1 MKILTLLISSLIVFF
16 FFSSCDRN
24 DDKPEEVDNYLI
36 DITGYVQK
44 GPFIAGSSITITELS
59 SDLQPTGRVF
69 PAQIDNNAGKFVLPN
84 VELESRYIQLKA
96 DGFYFNERTGELSE
110 AQLTLYSLVDITNLE
125 SFNINILSHL
135 EKDRIVK
142 LTEAGME
149 FTEAKKKAKNDI
161 LGIFDFV
168 STEQHNSEQ
177 MDIASAGDDNA
188 LLFAASIILQGDR
201 PTNEFSDL
209 MSQIILDIREDGVLD
224 EESLGSELINGVNYA
239 DLQQIRSNTE
249 ERYDGFGIDYE
260 IPDFEKYVNQFIS
273 NTTFLATNQFIFP
286 EQGTYGTNVLQHSLV
301 EVEHH
306 NLNDRIYSLAVEVP
320 ERRSLMVKV
329 LGEGFYVA
337 GNTEINMSIYRVIEP
352 VRFTSFTTTSSG
364 LCDVYVKFLHH
375 EGAPILTMEYYED
388 GNTTPSFVKQVEI
401 LTDHVPVDSTLLR

>member
-1 MKILTLLISSLIVFF
+1 MKTLTLIISSLVVFF
-16 FFSSCDRN
+16 FFPSCDRN
-24 DDKPEEVDNYLI
+24 DNEPEEVDHFLI
-36 DITGYVQK
+36 NFSGYVQK

-69 PAQIDNNAGKFVLPN
+69 PTQIDNNTGKFELPN
-84 VELESRYIQLKA
+84 VELESRYVQLKA
-96 DGFYFNERTGELSE
+96 DGFYFNERTGDLSE

-125 SFNINILSHL
+125 SFNINVISHL

-142 LTEAGME
+142 LMETGMK
-149 FTEAKKKAKNDI
+149 FAEAKRKAKNEI

-168 STEQHNSEQ
+168 SNEQLNSEQ

-188 LLFAASIILQGDR
+188 ILLATSIILQGDR
-201 PTNEFSDL
+201 PTSEFSEL

-224 EESLGSELINGVNYA
+224 EESLGSDLINGINYA
-239 DLQQIRSNTE
+239 DLQKIRLNTE
-249 ERYDGFGIDYE
+249 ERYDGFSIEYV

-286 EQGTYGTNVLQHSLV
+286 EQGTYGTNVLPQSIT

-306 NLNDRIYSLAVEVP
+306 HLNDRVYSLAVEVS
-320 ERRSLMVKV
+320 EMRSLTVKII
-329 LGEGFYVA
+329 GEGVHVA
-337 GNTEINMSIYRVIEP
+337 GDTEINMSIYREIEP
-352 VRFTSFTTTSSG
+352 IRFTTFTTTSSG
-364 LCDVYVKFLHH
+364 LCDVYVKFLYNA
-375 EGAPILTMEYYED
+375 GAPILTMEYYED
-388 GNTTPSFVKQVEI
+388 ENTTPSFVKQVEI